1 MRDEKAVIK
10 AFESFFKENYSFF
23 YFTAYH
29 LLSDEE
35 LSRDMVSECTQLV
48 WERYRQGSVDEWK
61 AYMYH
66 TVRNKCL
73 DHLRREQVKKKY
85 IDFYKAV
92 TSESFEQYNED
103 DERLDAIYHSIETLP
118 ELPRKVLEMCY
129 FQKMKYRDV
138 ADELNISTSYVKK
151 LIMAALSHI
160 RKEVLSNNNSNF
172 I

>member
-66 TVRNKCL
+66 SIRNKCL
-73 DHLRREQVKKKY
+73 DYLRRESVKKKY

-92 TSESFEQYNED
+92 TPESFEVYSEED
-103 DERLDAIYHSIETLP
+103 DRVNAIMRSIETLP
-118 ELPRKVLEMCY
+118 PLPRKVLDLCY
-129 FQKMKYRDV
+129 FHKKKYKEV
-138 ADELNISTSYVKK
+138 AEELGISTSYVKK
-151 LIMAALSHI
+151 LIMTALAHI
-160 RKEVLSNNNSNF
+160 RNNVQQNKNSS
-172 I
+172 

>member
-1 MRDEKAVIK
+1 MM
-10 AFESFFKENYSFF
+10 N
-23 YFTAYH
+23 
-29 LLSDEE
+29 
-35 LSRDMVSECTQLV
+35 
-48 WERYRQGSVDEWK
+48 
-61 AYMYH
+61 
-66 TVRNKCL
+66 
-73 DHLRREQVKKKY
+73 
-85 IDFYKAV
+85 
-92 TSESFEQYNED
+92 
-103 DERLDAIYHSIETLP
+103 AIYHSIETLP